1 MFLDEAVV
9 EFRSGTGGGG
19 SASFHREKHVPRG
32 GPNGSDGGRG
42 GNIIL
47 IADHSKRTLYDFK
60 FQRSFAA
67 PNGSDASGNKSGR
80 DGADIEVRLPVGTI
94 IYDDETG
101 EPIVDLSA
109 DGMRYVLCKGG
120 RGGFGNLHYTSSVRQ
135 APTIAQNGAPAEL
148 VRARLELK
156 LLADVGIIGLPNAG
170 KSTLISRL
178 SAAKPKIADY
188 PFTTITPN
196 LGVVSYGHDT
206 FTVADMPG
214 LIEGASEGR
223 GLGHQFLRHVERCSV
238 LVHLVEVMPLDESD
252 PVANYELIEAELK
265 AYSEELWSRP
275 RIVAITKVD
284 IVGGAKAEEVEPLI
298 ARLQK
303 VLPATEDETAPE
315 IHIIS
320 GVTGEGVADLTKA
333 MHTTVLAESN
343 KPRIPIVTPVMRKD
357 GEDAGWDVE
366 VEEGAYRVVG
376 KRINRMVAMTRMNED
391 ESLRYLHR
399 RLVRIGVI
407 EKLSQA
413 GAKDGDT
420 VRIGDLEFEF
430 SDDF

>member
-9 EFRSGTGGGG
+9 EFRSGSGGAG

-32 GPNGSDGGRG
+32 GPNGADGGRG
-42 GNIIL
+42 GNVVV
-47 IADHSKRTLYDFK
+47 IADRSKRTLYDFK
-60 FQRSFAA
+60 FQREFVAGS
-67 PNGSDASGNKSGR
+67 GSDAHGNKTGK
-80 DGADIEVRLPVGTI
+80 DGADVEVRVPVGTVL
-94 IYDDETG
+94 YDDETG
-101 EPIVDLSA
+101 EPIVDLSS

-135 APTIAQNGAPAEL
+135 APRIAQKGAPAES

-196 LGVVSYGHDT
+196 LGVVSYAHDT

-238 LVHLVEVMPLDESD
+238 LVHLVEAMPLDESD
-252 PVANYELIEAELK
+252 PVDNFDLIEAELK

-275 RIVAITKVD
+275 RLVAISKVD
-284 IVGGAKAEEVEPLI
+284 VFGGAN
-298 ARLQK
+298 
-303 VLPATEDETAPE
+303 APE
-315 IHIIS
+315 LGELRSRLGDRLAPPEGDEELDVFLIS
-320 GVTGEGVADLTKA
+320 GVTGEGIEELTKA
-333 MHTTVLAESN
+333 MHRLVSAEAG
-343 KPRIPIVTPVMRKD
+343 KPRIPIVTPLIRKESD
-357 GEDAGWDVE
+357 DTWEVE
-366 VEEGAYRVVG
+366 EEEGAYRVVG
-376 KRINRMVAMTRMNED
+376 KRVERMVAMTKLNED

-399 RLVRIGVI
+399 RLVRMGVI
-407 EKLSQA
+407 ERLAQA

-420 VRIGDLEFEF
+420 VRIGELEFEY
-430 SDDF
+430 SEDY